1 MLIGLRHR
9 SQGAGGAASA
19 VPRCA
24 RGPNC
29 VAAAR
34 RTACALGHT
43 SVTANAL
50 SLARSMMCVH
60 LYAPLAGKAHSATL
74 GTSRKRCTQRG
85 GTWRSAPPPLRPTGA
100 PGEPQR
106 AGQAAAQRQRRPLGG
121 PAPAGASGAQRR
133 RARQCTAPLLGRR
146 SSHGE
151 TVSLSRRDG
160 DLSWMAAPSTARRCC
175 RDATADRVSVPYVGD
190 SGGGMGAQP
199 PCSERSERGT
209 ILAR

>member
-1 MLIGLRHR
+1 MRR
-9 SQGAGGAASA
+9 CCSA
-19 VPRCA
+19 DSMYQR
-24 RGPNC
+24 
-29 VAAAR
+29 
-34 RTACALGHT
+34 HT

-50 SLARSMMCVH
+50 SLARSMICVH
-60 LYAPLAGKAHSATL
+60 ICAQLSEKAHTATL
-74 GTSRKRCTQRG
+74 GTSRSDVPSVAEFG
-85 GTWRSAPPPLRPTGA
+85 RSAPPPLRPTGA

-146 SSHGE
+146 PSHSE
-151 TVSLSRRDG
+151 TVRCRDATATHPGRLRRAQRG
-160 DLSWMAAPSTARRCC
+160 VCC
-175 RDATADRVSVPYVGD
+175 RNATADRVSVPYVGD